1 MKTQFDIYT
10 YLRSA
15 EGGFSNFGDYSYDVF
30 YEFEEEPEQPT
41 FNRKRILLLCR

>member
-1 MKTQFDIYT
+1 MKTQFDIDT

-15 EGGFSNFGDYSYDVF
+15 EGNFSNFGDYSYDGIDG
-30 YEFEEEPEQPT
+30 FEEEPEQPT